1 MKSPVPAVLGRT
13 TRHFSHQMPQRIKE
27 LLAEF
32 KVREQ
37 EERLVLALRQ
47 HELSNLCSTQGLV
60 FGTGEILVGPK
71 QKFYRIYHAQDTCTS
86 GGQPVVD
93 PNHTTFCGRS
103 LASSIGMWKTG
114 EAGPTTAHHVDQ
126 RVQNICW
133 PIEHWHLSQGHEAHS
148 SIKAPWRPTGE
159 CWFR

>member
-13 TRHFSHQMPQRIKE
+13 TRHFRHQMPQRIKE

-71 QKFYRIYHAQDTCTS
+71 QKFYRMPPISTMHKTRV
-86 GGQPVVD
+86 PLVD
-93 PNHTTFCGRS
+93 SRSSIRTTLLFVGEVWPLRSACGRQAKQGLQQHITS
-103 LASSIGMWKTG
+103 TKEYKIF
-114 EAGPTTAHHVDQ
+114 AG
-126 RVQNICW
+126 R
-133 PIEHWHLSQGHEAHS
+133 
-148 SIKAPWRPTGE
+148 
-159 CWFR
+159 